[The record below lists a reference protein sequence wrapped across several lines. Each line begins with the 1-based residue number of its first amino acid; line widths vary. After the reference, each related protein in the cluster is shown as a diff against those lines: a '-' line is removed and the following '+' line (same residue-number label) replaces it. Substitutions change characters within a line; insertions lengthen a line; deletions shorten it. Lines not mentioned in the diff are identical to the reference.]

1 MVKLALEE
9 AAAGVREQG
18 HEPVSAC
25 VWTDE
30 IDRARWAHEQGQG
43 EVPSFTIDTARRI
56 RAIRPVGVTMR
67 LIIGVDQALTFHMWR
82 EWKELFDIACPL
94 VLPRDGVRTKDEF
107 VRAMMATGAW
117 RDDAMPWWRGTFDE
131 GLPLVPVSSTQIRE
145 ALKRGEPTP
154 DLDPSVRA
162 YIDQHALYR

>member
-9 AAAGVREQG
+9 ASAGMRAEG
-18 HEPVSAC
+18 KEPPPAF

-30 IDRARWAHEQGQG
+30 IDRAKWARDHGLG
-43 EVPSFTIDTARRI
+43 EVPSYTIDTVRRLK
-56 RAIRPVGVTMR
+56 AIRPVGVCLA
-67 LIIGVDQALTFHMWR
+67 LIIGVDQALAFHTWR
-82 EWKELFDIACPL
+82 EWHELFNSACPR

-117 RDDAMPWWRGTFDE
+117 REDAMPWWKFTFDE
-131 GLPLVPVSSTQIRE
+131 ELPLVPVSSTQIRD

-162 YIDQHALYR
+162 YIDAHGLYR